1 VLLVRNRYRS
11 LLGVFLSICMA
22 SCGGAAATPNAKA
35 SPSTGVQHAS
45 LTVGGATR
53 TYRLY
58 IPPSLDSNQRRLVVG
73 LTGCPSKGDDMAQAT
88 HLDDLAAASKFVI
101 VYPDPVDGC
110 WNSSSCCGAAE
121 DTSFIS
127 SLIDRLTSS
136 LRIDKARVFAAGFS
150 SGAFMAYTLACMQTS
165 RFAAI
170 ASVAGTLDIQDC
182 KPSRP
187 ISVVAMHGTKDSSVI
202 YEAGVTAVQRWVTL
216 DGCTGDPTRST
227 SGITTTSI
235 WSRCQRGTMV
245 RFDSVAGGHHQWF
258 GSTFDP
264 VPGEP
269 DSNAVILD
277 FFSKV
282 SAPAA

>member
-1 VLLVRNRYRS
+1 
-11 LLGVFLSICMA
+11 
-22 SCGGAAATPNAKA
+22 
-35 SPSTGVQHAS
+35 
-45 LTVGGATR
+45 
-53 TYRLY
+53 
-58 IPPSLDSNQRRLVVG
+58 
-73 LTGCPSKGDDMAQAT
+73 
-88 HLDDLAAASKFVI
+88 
-101 VYPDPVDGC
+101 
-110 WNSSSCCGAAE
+110 
-121 DTSFIS
+121 
-127 SLIDRLTSS
+127 
-136 LRIDKARVFAAGFS
+136 
-150 SGAFMAYTLACMQTS
+150 
-165 RFAAI
+165 
-170 ASVAGTLDIQDC
+170 VAGTLDIQDC

-202 YEAGVTAVQRWVTL
+202 YEAGVSAVQRWVTL

-235 WSRCQRGTMV
+235 WSTCQRGTMV